1 MTSDKKK
8 IFSIIILSFFATVI
22 YAFVFRIHPAVD
34 ARAYDQIALNLLDGK
49 GYIEDATKPIL
60 HDLSIVRAGPG
71 YEFLLAAIYY
81 FFGHSYEAVWIFQAL
96 LHAVTTWLV
105 YLIAKR
111 LFNEDARRE
120 SIALISAILFGFWP
134 DLVEISAMLMTE
146 TLYLFF
152 TTLLVYVFIQVFGK
166 PKNVWLAFLFGV
178 ITGLGILTRPTLLF
192 FAPFFI
198 FFYWRAKQPISI
210 ASYTLAL
217 VVSLLPWTLRNYSVY
232 HQFIL
237 TTLIGE
243 FNLWLGNTLVANGG
257 QISGGYNPLDAFV
270 RLNGA
275 SDLKDHA
282 ALMFK
287 LFVLEYPGKF
297 IELCFVRFVRY
308 FSLIRP
314 MGFWFYQTGISQ
326 GIFVASSAI
335 WIAGVFLAGW
345 SGFIL
350 KIRDELRKRPIR
362 MSLFSYI
369 IMLALTA
376 PLPLFITVVQSRYRF
391 QIYPFLAIFSGFT
404 FVELYR
410 LRKEFFKQKV
420 IICVLFAFAFITF
433 VDFTGSLDIIVER
446 LSRFFA

>member
-1 MTSDKKK
+1 MASDKKK
-8 IFSIIILSFFATVI
+8 ILSIIILSFFAAVI
-22 YAFVFRIHPAVD
+22 YAFIFRIHPAVD
-34 ARAYDQIALNLLDGK
+34 ARAYDQIAVNLLDGK

-71 YEFLLAAIYY
+71 YEFFLAAIYY

-96 LHAVTTWLV
+96 LHALTTWLV

-111 LFNEDARRE
+111 LFNEDSRVE
-120 SIALISAILFGFWP
+120 NIALISAVLFGFWP
-134 DLVEISAMLMTE
+134 DLLEISAMLMTE

-152 TTLLVYVFIQVFGK
+152 TTLLVYVFVQVFDK
-166 PKNVWLAFLFGV
+166 PKNVWLGFLFGA

-192 FAPFFI
+192 FVLFFI

-210 ASYTLAL
+210 LPYSLAL
-217 VVSLLPWTLRNYSVY
+217 IVSLLPWTLRNYSVY
-232 HQFIL
+232 HQFIP

-257 QISGGYNPLDAFV
+257 QISGGYNPLDAFIQ
-270 RLNGA
+270 LNGA
-275 SDLKDHA
+275 SGLKDHA

-297 IELCFVRFVRY
+297 IELCIVRFVRY

-326 GIFVASSAI
+326 GMFVASSAV
-335 WIAGVFLAGW
+335 WIAGVFLTGW
-345 SGFIL
+345 SGL
-350 KIRDELRKRPIR
+350 VSKIRDELRGRPIR
-362 MSLFSYI
+362 LSLFSYI

-391 QIYPFLAIFSGFT
+391 QIYPFLVIFSAFI
-404 FVELYR
+404 FVEWHKLG
-410 LRKEFFKQKV
+410 KELFKQKV
-420 IICVLFAFAFITF
+420 VIWVLLSFLVITF
-433 VDFTGSLDIIVER
+433 VDCAGSLGIIAER